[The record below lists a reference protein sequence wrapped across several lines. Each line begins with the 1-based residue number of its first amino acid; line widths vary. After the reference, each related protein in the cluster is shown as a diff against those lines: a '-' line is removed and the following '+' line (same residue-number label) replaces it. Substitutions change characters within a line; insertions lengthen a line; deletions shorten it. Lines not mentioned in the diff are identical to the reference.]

1 MIFLCYN
8 RSMYEHTHHPT
19 VPAISLVYVAL
30 VVSLIVFVGFLI
42 RPKPTISPIPDDP
55 KRGIFEAFFSK
66 KKDPEDLKRRVHSI
80 IGSQLVNY
88 SIVVTDLRSDFR
100 MAINDE
106 GIHTAASINKIPI
119 LAALYYQAQKGEV
132 DLDHVITVQ
141 ADDMQDYGTGVI
153 RYQDP
158 GVAYSVKSLALLMM
172 KKSDNTAAY
181 ILANQ
186 VVGMKTIQA
195 LLVAWG
201 MDQTDM
207 EDNKTSAKDIEKLM
221 KKIYEEKVAN
231 PAFTLD
237 MFSTMKD
244 TDFEDRI
251 PAFIPKSVGVYHK
264 IGNGVGVLHDA
275 GVVVAPTTE
284 YIITIM
290 TSDVRDEKNVTSL
303 IAQVSKTVYDFMK

>member
-1 MIFLCYN
+1 
-8 RSMYEHTHHPT
+8 MYGSKPTNT
-19 VPAISLVYVAL
+19 VPL
-30 VVSLIVFVGFLI
+30 VSLIYVAIAVTLIVGMVSFFS
-42 RPKPTISPIPDDP
+42 PKQTVSPIPDDP
-55 KRGIFEAFFSK
+55 KRGIFETFFSK
-66 KKDPEDLKRRVHSI
+66 KKDPDDLKKRVQSI

-88 SIVVTDLRSDFR
+88 SVIVTDFKSDFR
-100 MAINDE
+100 MAINDQ
-106 GIHTAASINKIPI
+106 GIHTAASVNKIPI
-119 LAALYYQAQKGEV
+119 LAALYYQAQKGV
-132 DLDHVITVQ
+132 VNLDRVITVQ

-186 VVGMKTIQA
+186 VVGMNAIQA

-201 MDQTDM
+201 MDETDM
-207 EDNKTSAKDIEKLM
+207 ENNKTSAKDMEKLM

-231 PAFTLD
+231 HAYTLD

-244 TDFEDRI
+244 SDYEDWI
-251 PAFIPKSVGVYHK
+251 PALIPKSVDVYHK
-264 IGNGVGVLHDA
+264 IGNGA
-275 GVVVAPTTE
+275 GVIHDIGIIIAPTTQ
-284 YIITIM
+284 YFIAVM
-290 TSDVRDEKNVTSL
+290 TSDVRDEQNATSL

>member
-1 MIFLCYN
+1 
-8 RSMYEHTHHPT
+8 MYENTHHRT
-19 VPAISLVYVAL
+19 LPAISLVYIAAA
-30 VVSLIVFVGFLI
+30 VSLIVVIGYMN
-42 RPKPTISPIPDDP
+42 RPKQSLSPIPDDP
-55 KRGIFEAFFSK
+55 KRGIFETFFLK
-66 KKDPEDLKRRVHSI
+66 KKDSEDLKKRVQSV
-80 IGSQLVNY
+80 IGSQLINY
-88 SIVVTDLRSDFR
+88 SVIVTDLRSDFR
-100 MAINDE
+100 MAINDRS
-106 GIHTAASINKIPI
+106 IHTAASVNKIPI

-186 VVGMKTIQA
+186 VIGMNTIQA

-207 EDNKTSAKDIEKLM
+207 ENNKTSAKDMEKLM

-231 PAFTLD
+231 HAFTLD

-244 TDFEDRI
+244 SDYEDRL
-251 PAFIPKSVGVYHK
+251 PALIPKSVDVYHK
-264 IGNGVGVLHDA
+264 IGNGAGVLHDV
-275 GVVVAPTTE
+275 GVVIAPTTE
-284 YIITIM
+284 YFIAVM
-290 TSDVRDEKNVTSL
+290 ASDVRDEKNATSL